1 MIQSRLIYIKQFHPF
16 PHMIK
21 RAVISSLILALA
33 LTPFAVRAEKL
44 VINSN
49 ESDPAPKETFT
60 KVVDEFKK
68 QNPDLQVEFNTMD
81 HEGYKTAIRNWL
93 TTEPPDVVFWFAGNR
108 MKAFV
113 DRGLLDDVS
122 DLWQKNNYDQVF
134 KSTLPAMTVNGKQ
147 WGIPTSYYQ
156 WGVYYRKDI
165 FDKYGISVPK
175 TWDEFLE
182 AGKKLKQNGVTPV
195 TIGTKFP
202 WTAAGWFDYLDLRTN
217 GFDFHIQLM
226 DGKVPYTDPR
236 VKDVF
241 AKWKQ
246 LIDAGFF
253 LANNSNYSWQE
264 SAPFIMNGKAAMIL
278 IGNFFTQTIPDDMK
292 DKFGFFPFPTIK
304 PDIADGEDA
313 PVDTIHIPAKAKNKA
328 GARKFLE
335 FVAKPETQQLIAA
348 GTKTLPANIDAKAP
362 ADPFLEAGAKLLANA
377 KAAQFYDRDT
387 NPEMATEGMKG
398 FQEFMAYPSR
408 IDSILQRLDKIEERV
423 FKEQAKE
430 ADLRAKE
437 RLQEGT
443 PSRRL
448 VEQSDDIASLKR

>member
-1 MIQSRLIYIKQFHPF
+1 
-16 PHMIK
+16 MIK
-21 RAVISSLILALA
+21 RALLSSLLLGLAFISSAA
-33 LTPFAVRAEKL
+33 KAEKL

-68 QNPDLQVEFNTMD
+68 QNPDLQVQFNTMD

-122 DLWQKNNYDQVF
+122 DVWKKNNYDQAF

-147 WGIPTSYYQ
+147 WGIPFAYYQ

-165 FDKYGISVPK
+165 FDKYGIAVPK
-175 TWDEFLE
+175 TWDEFLA
-182 AGKKLKQNGVTPV
+182 AGKKLKENGITPF

-226 DGKVPYTDPR
+226 DGKVPYTDPK

-264 SAPFIMNGKAAMIL
+264 SVPFIMNGKAAMIL
-278 IGNFFTQTIPDDMK
+278 IGNFFTETISEDMK
-292 DKFGFFPFPTIK
+292 DKIGFFAFPAIK
-304 PDIADGEDA
+304 PDLADGEDA

-335 FVAKPETQQLIAA
+335 FVARPETQELIAV
-348 GTKTLPANIDAKAP
+348 GIKELPANQNAKAP
-362 ADPFLEAGAKLLANA
+362 VDPFLEAGAKLLANA

-408 IDSILQRLDKIEERV
+408 VDSILQRLDKVEERV
-423 FKEQAKE
+423 FKEQPKE
-430 ADLRAKE
+430 ASVGGKGQVGGEKIVL
-437 RLQEGT
+437 GN
-443 PSRRL
+443 
-448 VEQSDDIASLKR
+448 

>member
-1 MIQSRLIYIKQFHPF
+1 
-16 PHMIK
+16 MIK
-21 RAVISSLILALA
+21 RVLSSLVLGLAFIS
-33 LTPFAVRAEKL
+33 LTAKAEKL

-49 ESDPAPKETFT
+49 ESDPAPKATFT

-122 DLWQKNNYDQVF
+122 DLWKKNNYDQAF
-134 KSTLPAMTVNGKQ
+134 KSTLPSMTVDGKQ
-147 WGIPTSYYQ
+147 WGIPVAYYQ

-165 FDKYGISVPK
+165 FDKYGIAVPK
-175 TWDEFLE
+175 TWDEFLA
-182 AGKKLKQNGVTPV
+182 AGKKLKENNITPM

-202 WTAAGWFDYLDLRTN
+202 WTAAGWFDYLNLRTN
-217 GFDFHIQLM
+217 GYDFHIQLM
-226 DGKVPYTDPR
+226 DGKVSYSDPR
-236 VKDVF
+236 VKAVF
-241 AKWKQ
+241 AKWKE

-253 LANNSNYSWQE
+253 LPNNSNYSWQE
-264 SAPFIMNGKAAMIL
+264 SVPFLMNGKAAMIL
-278 IGNFFTQTIPDDMK
+278 IGNFFTQTISDDMK

-335 FVAKPETQQLIAA
+335 FVAKPETQEMIAA
-348 GTKTLPANIDAKAP
+348 GIKNLPANQDAKAP

-408 IDSILQRLDKIEERV
+408 VDNILQRLDKIEARV
-423 FKEQAKE
+423 FKDQAKE
-430 ADLRAKE
+430 AKARAQGGSQGE
-437 RLQEGT
+437 RLASGLIGQN
-443 PSRRL
+443 S
-448 VEQSDDIASLKR
+448 DIASLKLQ